1 MQKSLFCSFA
11 FLSAILLFSIIGI
24 VNVSN
29 VNAQGET
36 NNNTKKQIIIKDN
49 IKSSDDYG
57 LETSTDYVTT
67 FTPEKAFDNI
77 LLSPQVKN
85 TAWSQRGDAGFTVDL
100 ANVLKD
106 PVCSAEIFVKN
117 PQSQPFLLTVGN
129 KSIEGIL
136 DSTIKTVSFA
146 PDCIKSA
153 DQIKFDVKQPFN
165 VWSPIEEVKLYTD
178 EIIPPI
184 DPPVCPPNMHYD
196 ANLKKCVENENP
208 VTNGTTFVNATI
220 SLNVSN
226 STITINADE
235 NSKVIANNPG
245 IVNVPVPDNNDKKSK
260 SLGAPIQQDYNYNNN
275 DDDND
280 NDNQDEDRDEDNK
293 N

>member
-1 MQKSLFCSFA
+1 MKVTTSLFSFA
-11 FLSAILLFSIIGI
+11 FLSVILILSIGI
-24 VNVSN
+24 SNINN
-29 VNAQGET
+29 VNAQGTE
-36 NNNTKKQIIIKDN
+36 NNNTKKQIILKDN

-85 TAWSQRGDAGFTVDL
+85 TAWSQRGDAGFTVNL
-100 ANVLKD
+100 NNQIKE
-106 PVCSAEIFVKN
+106 PVCSAEIFTKG
-117 PQSQPFLLTVGN
+117 PQSQPFLITVGN
-129 KSIEGIL
+129 KSIEGLL

-146 PDCIKSA
+146 PDCVKNV

-165 VWSPIEEVKLYTD
+165 VWSPIEEIKLYTD

-184 DPPVCPPNMHYD
+184 DPPVCPPNMHWD
-196 ANLKKCVENENP
+196 ANLKKCVENDTNP
-208 VTNGTTFVNATI
+208 PLGNGTTFVNSTLSI
-220 SLNVSN
+220 NVSN

-245 IVNVPVPDNNDKKSK
+245 QVNVPVPDQNDDDQEEDDEDGKESSK
-260 SLGAPIQQDYNYNNN
+260 GAPIKSQEE
-275 DDDND
+275 DDD
-280 NDNQDEDRDEDNK
+280 K